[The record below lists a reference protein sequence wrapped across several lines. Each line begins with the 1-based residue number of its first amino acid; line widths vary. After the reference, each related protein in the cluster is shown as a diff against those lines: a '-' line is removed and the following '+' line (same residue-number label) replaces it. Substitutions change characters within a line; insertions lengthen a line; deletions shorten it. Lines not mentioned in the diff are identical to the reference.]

1 MSEILK
7 ELNNEEQKIV
17 NTSKKIKTC
26 ILCEETQAKFCVKDM
41 PHMCYCE
48 DCAQEEFG
56 SLDYLE
62 RLE

>member
-1 MSEILK
+1 MSSILGELKK
-7 ELNNEEQKIV
+7 EEKQPSNKGKI
-17 NTSKKIKTC
+17 C
-26 ILCEETQAKFCVKDM
+26 ILCEEAPAKFCVKDM
-41 PHMCYCE
+41 PHICYCE